1 MRISSLPFALLFVV
15 SYALPIASTED
26 KVATIRDFD
35 TLWTSEALFED
46 GTALIRRPAK
56 RDADEETPAAELS
69 RDEVAQG
76 FIRRPAKRESD
87 VSDTT
92 DAGSISTDHLIRRPA
107 KRGEEAATDEIA
119 DEAIVEAF
127 IRRPAKRTIDSA
139 TDDSTED
146 ETIKAFIRRPAKREA
161 SEQESTASTETSSV
175 GQDHVIR
182 RPAKRDAEPKFQ
194 ESEESAIEDHLIR
207 RPAKRD
213 AEPEVQDSA
222 ESAVVVEDHLVR
234 RPAKRTAEAAAQV
247 VPGYASW
254 GVYPRPK
261 WQHQHPPAAAEAGP
275 NLDRMVRR
283 AA

>member
-1 MRISSLPFALLFVV
+1 MRISSLAFALLFVV

-26 KVATIRDFD
+26 KVATVRDFD

-56 RDADEETPAAELS
+56 RNADKETPAAELS

-76 FIRRPAKRESD
+76 FIRRPAKRESE

-107 KRGEEAATDEIA
+107 KRDEEAATDGIA
-119 DEAIVEAF
+119 DEAIDEAF
-127 IRRPAKRTIDSA
+127 IRRPAKRDIDSA
-139 TDDSTED
+139 TDDSAED
-146 ETIKAFIRRPAKREA
+146 EMIETFIRRPAKREA
-161 SEQESTASTETSSV
+161 SEQESTTSTETSSV
-175 GQDHVIR
+175 GQDHLIR
-182 RPAKRDAEPKFQ
+182 RPAKRDPEPEVQ
-194 ESEESAIEDHLIR
+194 DSEESAIEDHLIR

-213 AEPEVQDSA
+213 AEPA
-222 ESAVVVEDHLVR
+222 
-234 RPAKRTAEAAAQV
+234 PQV

-261 WQHQHPPAAAEAGP
+261 WQHQHPPAAAAAEAGP
-275 NLDRMVRR
+275 NVDRMVRR